1 MVLAQADDK
10 KPIFKLASSWIIDAG
25 LDNSNEMEDGAY
37 LVSIRSLEYPDY
49 YLRVMNGF
57 SIVLHKFEQSYNYSR
72 DATFIVRKG
81 LVDTN
86 LYSFELLSQ
95 PGYFLRQLNDQVVAA
110 KRLDI
115 YQYKDDA
122 TWFLKPALAKVDFMS
137 IDFNQSAVTTETIPD
152 ETLFR
157 TTYTNSD
164 NLPLITKYLQPYQ
177 GMV

>member
-1 MVLAQADDK
+1 MRHFNFMMLAQADDK
-10 KPIFKLASSWIIDAG
+10 KPSFKLASSWIIDAG

-57 SIVLHKFEQSYNYSR
+57 SIVLQKFEQGSNYSS

-95 PGYFLRQLNDQVVAA
+95 PGFFLR
-110 KRLDI
+110 
-115 YQYKDDA
+115 
-122 TWFLKPALAKVDFMS
+122 
-137 IDFNQSAVTTETIPD
+137 
-152 ETLFR
+152 
-157 TTYTNSD
+157 
-164 NLPLITKYLQPYQ
+164 
-177 GMV
+177 

>member
-57 SIVLHKFEQSYNYSR
+57 SIVLHKFEQSSNYSR

-137 IDFNQSAVTTETIPD
+137 VDFNQSAVTTETIPD